1 MKMKDFMSVKLKTIK
16 EKINIKQEF
25 MYKVGRRI
33 LFLMICVVFT
43 YVVNICVFTV
53 DVSVVLYYHAH
64 TLLFK
69 LIEQNQE
76 SCIKCQAQYLYNN

>member
-25 MYKVGRRI
+25 MYKVGRTI
-33 LFLMICVVFT
+33 LLLMICVAFT
-43 YVVNICVFTV
+43 YVGNICVFTL
-53 DVSVVLYYHAH
+53 DVSGDSCYHPH

-69 LIEQNQE
+69 LIEQNQN
-76 SCIKCQAQYLYNN
+76 SCIKCQA

>member
-25 MYKVGRRI
+25 MYKVGRTV
-33 LFLMICVVFT
+33 LFLMICVAFT
-43 YVVNICVFTV
+43 YVGNTCVFTV
-53 DVSVVLYYHAH
+53 DVSVDSYYHPH

-69 LIEQNQE
+69 LIEQHQN
-76 SCIKCQAQYLYNN
+76 SCIK